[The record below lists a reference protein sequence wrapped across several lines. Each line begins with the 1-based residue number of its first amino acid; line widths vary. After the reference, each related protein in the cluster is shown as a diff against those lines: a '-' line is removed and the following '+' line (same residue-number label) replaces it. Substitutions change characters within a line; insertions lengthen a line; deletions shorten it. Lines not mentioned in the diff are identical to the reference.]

1 MIAARGGSDPDA
13 NIRLRH
19 AIEKARES
27 SVPKDNIERAIKK
40 GAGELDGETLTELN
54 YEGYAPGGVAMIASA
69 VTDNVNRTAPEIR
82 KLFEEHGGKLGG
94 PGATAWMFKRKGLIA
109 IPKDAVAEDALFE
122 LVLEAGADDAVDA
135 GTTWEVTTSVEDFE
149 AVRKA
154 VEDAGM
160 APSVVELTL
169 IADNEVALDAEGQK
183 KVLSLMEALDDHDD
197 VQNVY
202 AAFTPSEEVLGEL
215 AGG

>member
-1 MIAARGGSDPDA
+1 
-13 NIRLRH
+13 
-19 AIEKARES
+19 
-27 SVPKDNIERAIKK
+27 
-40 GAGELDGETLTELN
+40 
-54 YEGYAPGGVAMIASA
+54 
-69 VTDNVNRTAPEIR
+69 
-82 KLFEEHGGKLGG
+82 
-94 PGATAWMFKRKGLIA
+94 
-109 IPKDAVAEDALFE
+109 VAEDALFE

-135 GTTWEVTTSVEDFE
+135 GSTWEVTTSVEDFE
-149 AVRKA
+149 PVRKA